1 MNLTKEYLKLKF
13 KEYNQIYFEG
23 KLRMCNFSIYK
34 TSTELG
40 RFTYGYSNNRS
51 RIWIAQNPL
60 NIDLKE
66 WTEELLKQTL
76 VHEMIHYYVSDIL
89 KVNTI
94 FSPHG
99 YHFRKVCRQIWKK
112 HHYKVNSGTCCKRL
126 FTIKQKPSPNFRER
140 LELLYL
146 YPINYILTWIF

>member
-1 MNLTKEYLKLKF
+1 MILTMEYLKEKF
-13 KEYNQIYFEG
+13 KEYNQLYFEG
-23 KLRMCNFSIYK
+23 ELRMCNFSIYK
-34 TSTELG
+34 TSFEMG
-40 RFTYGYSNNRS
+40 RFTYGHNKS
-51 RIWIAQNPL
+51 RIWIAKEPL
-60 NIDLKE
+60 NIGLKE
-66 WTEELLKQTL
+66 WTEEELKQTL

-112 HHYKVNSGTCCKRL
+112 HHYKVNLGTCCKRL
-126 FTIKQKPSPNFRER
+126 FTIRQKPFPNFRER

>member
-40 RFTYGYSNNRS
+40 RFTYGYSNNRY

-76 VHEMIHYYVSDIL
+76 VHEMIHYYGYLMNEDIHGL
-89 KVNTI
+89 HEKFFKKWARKINKD
-94 FSPHG
+94 G
-99 YHFRKVCRQIWKK
+99 YHITAF
-112 HHYKVNSGTCCKRL
+112 Y
-126 FTIKQKPSPNFRER
+126 E
-140 LELLYL
+140 ED
-146 YPINYILTWIF
+146 